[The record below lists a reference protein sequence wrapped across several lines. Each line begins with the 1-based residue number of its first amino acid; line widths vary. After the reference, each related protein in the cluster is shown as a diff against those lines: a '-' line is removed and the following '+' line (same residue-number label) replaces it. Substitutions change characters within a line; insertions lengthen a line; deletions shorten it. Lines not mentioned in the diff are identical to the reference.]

1 MDLKREI
8 DINKVPTH
16 VAIIMDGNGRWAKQ
30 RGKDRIYGHKEGA
43 NSVKAVI
50 KAALEINIKYLTLY
64 AFSIENW
71 QRPKQE
77 VDALFNLLI
86 QAIEQESSFLVENN
100 IRFMHIGIKQGLSMD
115 ILDALKRVEQM
126 TNKNDK
132 LNLIIA
138 LNYGSRIEII
148 EAVKKIAL
156 DIKNGELILDDINEN
171 IFSEYL
177 FTNNIPDPDLL
188 IRTSGEIRISNF
200 LLWQLSYTELY
211 FTPTLWPD
219 FRERDFYEAIIEYQ
233 RRERR
238 FGKISEQL

>member
-177 FTNNIPDPDLL
+177 FTKNIPDPDLL